1 MTALTPSGEPDAVDD
16 GNAADQMNLAEW
28 SWRGSPRCF
37 LRILDED
44 DSPQRYPLVR
54 LLDAVRN
61 VVDPDQQDWRM
72 SGVWGQGLK
81 TVRFQNELRELG
93 QFGEI
98 NVSTEELLGLDD
110 DPDEWFFD
118 VVIRTSDRS
127 LAFGIFD
134 SGCMFVEGPRAQ
146 VIEIGN
152 AFDDV
157 IEQDPEAV
165 PPAIRGVV

>member
-1 MTALTPSGEPDAVDD
+1 MTEP
-16 GNAADQMNLAEW
+16 NSSDQ
-28 SWRGSPRCF
+28 RRCF

-44 DSPQRYPLVR
+44 DSPQRYPLIR
-54 LLDAVRN
+54 LLEEVRE
-61 VVDPDQQDWRM
+61 VVDPDQQNWRV

-81 TVRFQNELRELG
+81 TARLEDAERASG
-93 QFGEI
+93 AAGEVS
-98 NVSTEELLGLDD
+98 VSTEELLDLDD

-134 SGCMFVEGPRAQ
+134 SGCMFVEGPHAQ
-146 VIEIGN
+146 VIEIGK

-157 IEQDPEAV
+157 TEQDPDAV

>member
-1 MTALTPSGEPDAVDD
+1 MTAFTPSGEPGAVDD
-16 GNAADQMNLAEW
+16 GNAANQMNLAER

-54 LLDAVRN
+54 LLERVKT
-61 VVDPDQQDWRM
+61 VVNLDQQNWRV

-81 TVRFQNELRELG
+81 TARLEDAERASGAAAEVSL
-93 QFGEI
+93 
-98 NVSTEELLGLDD
+98 STEELLDLDN
-110 DPDEWFFD
+110 DPNEWFFD

-146 VIEIGN
+146 VIEIEK
-152 AFDDV
+152 V
-157 IEQDPEAV
+157 STM
-165 PPAIRGVV
+165 